1 MFSPS
6 LNQAPSASV
15 RSSRRR
21 QRPLSNEGSIL
32 QPKAKRQRSTLS
44 EQTFVPP
51 DGAPAME
58 EAKSQK
64 IATVALKREPSRELA
79 GSRREIA
86 VRGKKPKSG
95 DRGNKG
101 DGSVILVS

>member
-1 MFSPS
+1 
-6 LNQAPSASV
+6 
-15 RSSRRR
+15 
-21 QRPLSNEGSIL
+21 
-32 QPKAKRQRSTLS
+32 
-44 EQTFVPP
+44 
-51 DGAPAME
+51 ME